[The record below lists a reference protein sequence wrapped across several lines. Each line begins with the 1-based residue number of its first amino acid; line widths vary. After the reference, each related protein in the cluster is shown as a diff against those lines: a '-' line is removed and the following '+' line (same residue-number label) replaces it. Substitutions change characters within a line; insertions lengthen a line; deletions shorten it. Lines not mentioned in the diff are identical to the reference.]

1 MNTSTTALSLGSVDG
16 AVSVVLP
23 RQGQRA
29 LPRAPAARPLQQ
41 AARVIAVLAIA
52 PLVLAAFAALI
63 VVLSAK
69 LICAILVTGVER

>member
-1 MNTSTTALSLGSVDG
+1 M
-16 AVSVVLP
+16 
-23 RQGQRA
+23 
-29 LPRAPAARPLQQ
+29 
-41 AARVIAVLAIA
+41 AVLAIA